1 MRIGMQVK
9 NDSAMPFCVFMHIGS
24 QLDTTMQT
32 FSHPIRKR
40 AGAFSSLAMTS
51 PIMAFL
57 PYAQQ
62 EYDPSRPRRK
72 GMEVPIDKNTFV
84 KPIKQCF
91 VRNPRLMPM
100 TRLMLTLISGWAG
113 NGGTIETTTG
123 IIARH
128 IGRCRRQVF
137 RYLKD
142 AVEEGYLSY
151 SRTKDR
157 AGRYTGIRLWLNFSA
172 IRFSRFKKTKTER
185 KTAEPL
191 AMTLKSETNRNHI
204 NNKEMDE
211 DLIRTLLRFGETLGY
226 YEKKEVPS

>member
-1 MRIGMQVK
+1 
-9 NDSAMPFCVFMHIGS
+9 
-24 QLDTTMQT
+24 
-32 FSHPIRKR
+32 
-40 AGAFSSLAMTS
+40 
-51 PIMAFL
+51 MAFL

-62 EYDPSRPRRK
+62 ENDPSRPRRK
-72 GMEVPIDKNTFV
+72 SMEAPIDKNTFV

-91 VRNPRLMPM
+91 VKNPRLMPM

-123 IIARH
+123 IIAKH

-157 AGRYTGIRLWLNFSA
+157 AGRYTGIRIWLNFPA
-172 IRFSRFKKTKTER
+172 IRFSRFKKKETTR
-185 KTAEPL
+185 QPAETL
-191 AMTLKSETNRNHI
+191 AVTLKSETNSKSI
-204 NNKEMDE
+204 YSIKEDDE
-211 DLIRTLLRFGETLGY
+211 IWERLLSFGQTLGY
-226 YEKKEVPS
+226 FERRDSSS

>member
-1 MRIGMQVK
+1 MQVK
-9 NDSAMPFCVFMHIGS
+9 NDSAMPFCVFMRIGS

-32 FSHPIRKR
+32 FSHPIWKR

-51 PIMAFL
+51 PIMALL
-57 PYAQQ
+57 PYTQL
-62 EYDPSRPRRK
+62 ENDPSRPRRK
-72 GMEVPIDKNTFV
+72 SMDAPIDNQTFV

-91 VRNPRLMPM
+91 VKNPRLMPM

-123 IIARH
+123 ILARH

-142 AVEEGYLSY
+142 ALEEGYLSY

-157 AGRYTGIRLWLNFSA
+157 AGRYTGIRIWLNFPA
-172 IRFSRFKKTKTER
+172 IRFTRYIKPKTGC
-185 KTAEPL
+185 KTAETV
-191 AMTLKSETNRNHI
+191 AMTLKSEI
-204 NNKEMDE
+204 NIVGPTQ
-211 DLIRTLLRFGETLGY
+211 L
-226 YEKKEVPS
+226 